1 MTGFWQGSAAVLL
14 AVILILAL
22 GKQGK
27 EMGLLLSL
35 AVCCMVGALA
45 LSYLKPVVELLEQLQ
60 EIAGI
65 EPQMLRILL
74 KAVGIGILGELA
86 GLICTDAGNGALGKA
101 LQLLTGAV
109 ILWLSIPLIQALI
122 ELLSEMLGEV

>member
-1 MTGFWQGSAAVLL
+1 
-14 AVILILAL
+14 
-22 GKQGK
+22 
-27 EMGLLLSL
+27 
-35 AVCCMVGALA
+35 
-45 LSYLKPVVELLEQLQ
+45 
-60 EIAGI
+60 
-65 EPQMLRILL
+65 
-74 KAVGIGILGELA
+74 LA